1 MCYYFIIHLPNFL
14 FALIKQMIRSS
25 NSELCKKTSCSAMLQ
40 DGPIDHDS
48 RKVPMKKFSFNKY
61 VNFLTCYLYWNLTPI
76 FFKNCNEFGYILP
89 NSCFTEQLAMITSEY
104 TNKCDTKYCSV
115 CHTKYKH
122 KKMKRQESEK
132 KKKIWRK
139 SKRKRVCYFNIC
151 IILLAFL
158 L

>member
-1 MCYYFIIHLPNFL
+1 
-14 FALIKQMIRSS
+14 
-25 NSELCKKTSCSAMLQ
+25 MLQ

-61 VNFLTCYLYWNLTPI
+61 INFLTCYLYWNLTPI

-132 KKKIWRK
+132 KKRK
-139 SKRKRVCYFNIC
+139 FEEKVREKGCV
-151 IILLAFL
+151 ILIFVSFYLHFYYN
-158 L
+158 